1 MLKFIKNKR
10 YMRNLENALAA
21 QFEVAD
27 QVVKVRTFLDDDL
40 AQIFV
45 DGVLVAEYGFGGAGC
60 TFINE
65 VDPRI
70 LIDIIAEISH
80 SGISKMRG

>member
-1 MLKFIKNKR
+1 MRELE
-10 YMRNLENALAA
+10 RNLENALAS
-21 QFEVAD
+21 QFEVHGR
-27 QVVKVRTFLDDDL
+27 VVKVRTFLDDEL
-40 AQIFV
+40 GQILV

-70 LIDIIAEISH
+70 LIDILAEIAH

>member
-1 MLKFIKNKR
+1 
-10 YMRNLENALAA
+10 MRELERNFENAIAS

-40 AQIFV
+40 SQIFV
-45 DGVLVAEYGFGGAGC
+45 DGVLVAEYGIGC
-60 TFINE
+60 SGITFISE

-70 LIDIIAEISH
+70 LIEIIAAIAH
-80 SGISKMRG
+80 SGITKIR

>member
-1 MLKFIKNKR
+1 MRELE
-10 YMRNLENALAA
+10 RNLENALAS

-27 QVVKVRTFLDDDL
+27 QLVKVRTFLDDDL
-40 AQIFV
+40 GQIFV

-70 LIDIIAEISH
+70 LIDIIAAIAH
-80 SGISKMRG
+80 SGITKIR